1 MSVIVKLIE
10 QSDTS
15 NTHLKNL
22 QQYIA
27 KPNANQESGL
37 DVWYFN
43 AIDDKSAHAEMLAL
57 NEANSR
63 ASNTFKHLL
72 ISFSPDVFPSRYQA
86 HEASQLLL
94 KEMGLDECVS
104 MVGMHYDKD
113 HVHLHVAIVTIDPET
128 FKSVHAEWAI
138 EAMHRAAAKINYIQG
153 WKSQNNQL
161 YSVINV
167 GDEVVAVRNS
177 NKGRTLNANEVSAFQ
192 GQRSAAEI
200 AAEVVKRAF
209 KDQSINAWDAFHQRM
224 ADNGMEYQKK
234 GSGSIFMIEQ
244 GAKPVAVKASVI
256 NRNATMKLL
265 VSKFGPFIF
274 NTYPVLKRQPE
285 PIKGMND
292 SVKQSWQNFRNLKV
306 LLTKEKA
313 ALKNSQSMQYQILL
327 HGQEVAR
334 KNIFSQSWK
343 GRGTE
348 LNKER
353 MVLAARQAQQKA
365 KLKQTHMSERIKSIQ
380 SFHQKYGSTTRF
392 DNYLNFTDANLL
404 INHRQEQRQAKMDN
418 KTYPGANGI
427 ELNPNFTKVSG
438 IEAYKFYH
446 ESVSTDLGEQFVLKF
461 TNQDGRIDFIDEGK
475 RIKVIN
481 VDKESVRAFLQL
493 SSQKW
498 QKFELTG
505 SFEFKY
511 MCAEEALKLGI
522 DHKIVNPE
530 VQKLISLIHKLEV
543 RKKSQSSTPKL
554 QLPKWH
560 KPMKVAPKHL
570 KVLPLIQITE
580 STNRQQLVTNA
591 YVIHAA
597 ELGASPKND
606 YFRDLEIAIR
616 LQATGYTDEDISYA
630 INHASPLVIGKE
642 VHNKYINHLV
652 NVINSP
658 LMKEEWKDVV
668 MKKVQEWTA
677 LTKDLLQFNPMTR
690 PKF

>member
-15 NTHLKNL
+15 NSHLKKL
-22 QQYIA
+22 QEYIV
-27 KPNANQESGL
+27 KPEANQESGI

-43 AIDDKSAHAEMLAL
+43 SLFNESAHAEMLGL
-57 NEANSR
+57 NEANRR
-63 ASNTFKHLL
+63 ARNTFKHLL
-72 ISFSPDVFPSRYQA
+72 ISFSPDVFPTRAQA
-86 HEASQLLL
+86 HEASKLLL
-94 KEMGLDECVS
+94 TEMGLDKCVS

-113 HVHLHVAIVTIDPET
+113 HIHLHVAVVNIDPET

-153 WKSQNNQL
+153 WKSQDNQL
-161 YSVINV
+161 YSIIKVN
-167 GDEVVAVRNS
+167 DEAVAFRNS
-177 NKGRTLNANEVSAFQ
+177 NKGRTLKSNEVSAFQ
-192 GQRSAAEI
+192 GQRPAAEI
-200 AAEVVKRAF
+200 ASEVVKFAL
-209 KDQSINAWDAFHQRM
+209 KDPDIYSWDMFHQRM
-224 ADNGMEYQKK
+224 AENGIEYQKK

-265 VSKFGPFIF
+265 VSKFGPFIS

-313 ALKNSQSMQYQILL
+313 ALKNSQKVQYQKLL
-327 HGQEVAR
+327 LAQGVDR
-334 KNIFSQSWK
+334 KNLFIQSWK
-343 GRGTE
+343 GMGVE
-348 LNKER
+348 LNKAR
-353 MVLAARQAQQKA
+353 MTLAAQQAQQKA
-365 KLKQTHMSERIKSIQ
+365 KLKQIQ
-380 SFHQKYGSTTRF
+380 LAEKLNFAQEFHKKHGSTSRF
-392 DNYLNFTDANLL
+392 DDYLKLTDTTLL

-438 IEAYKFYH
+438 IEAYKFYQ
-446 ESVSTDLGEQFVLKF
+446 ESVSTDLGQQFVLKF
-461 TNQDGRIDFIDEGK
+461 YNQDGRIDFIDEGK

-498 QKFELTG
+498 LKFELTG

-511 MCAEEALKLGI
+511 ACAEEALKLGV

-560 KPMKVAPKHL
+560 KPMKVAPKASKSL
-570 KVLPLIQITE
+570 TFN
-580 STNRQQLVTNA
+580 SDNR
-591 YVIHAA
+591 
-597 ELGASPKND
+597 
-606 YFRDLEIAIR
+606 
-616 LQATGYTDEDISYA
+616 
-630 INHASPLVIGKE
+630 IN
-642 VHNKYINHLV
+642 
-652 NVINSP
+652 
-658 LMKEEWKDVV
+658 
-668 MKKVQEWTA
+668 
-677 LTKDLLQFNPMTR
+677 
-690 PKF
+690 

>member
-22 QQYIA
+22 QQYIV

-161 YSVINV
+161 YSVINF

-244 GAKPVAVKASVI
+244 GDKQVAVKASVV
-256 NRNATMKLL
+256 NRGATMKLL
-265 VSKFGPFIF
+265 EKKYGSYIS
-274 NTYPVLKRQPE
+274 NNYPVLKRNTE
-285 PIKGMND
+285 PALGMNNV
-292 SVKQSWQNFRNLKV
+292 VKQSWQHFRKLKV
-306 LLTKEKA
+306 TLTEEKL
-313 ALKNSQSMQYQILL
+313 ALKNFQKVQYQKLL
-327 HGQEVAR
+327 DAQKVDR

-343 GRGTE
+343 GNGAE
-348 LNKER
+348 LNKAR
-353 MVLAARQAQQKA
+353 MILAAQQVQQKA
-365 KLKQTHMSERIKSIQ
+365 KLKQFQLVEKLKFIQ
-380 SFHQKYGSTTRF
+380 AFHKKYGSTTRF
-392 DNYLNFTDANLL
+392 DDYLKFTDPNLL
-404 INHRQEQRQAKMDN
+404 TLHRQQQRQVKMES
-418 KTYPGANGI
+418 KIYPGAIRI
-427 ELNPNFTKVSG
+427 ELNSEFTKVSG
-438 IEAYKFYH
+438 IEAYEFR
-446 ESVSTDLGEQFVLKF
+446 EDSVNNHFVLKF
-461 TNQDGRIDFIDEGK
+461 YNQDGRVDFIDVGK

-481 VDKESVRAFLQL
+481 VEKDSVRAFLQL
-493 SSQKW
+493 ANQKW
-498 QKFELTG
+498 KSFELTG
-505 SFEFKY
+505 SLEFKY
-511 MCAEEALKLGI
+511 MCAEEALKLHI
-522 DHKIVNPE
+522 DLKITNPE
-530 VQKLISLIHKLEV
+530 IQRMMTHIRKLENTKKNGASTPGLRLRKWDKPIVVKERPLKDVSVMQISNPINSQKLAI
-543 RKKSQSSTPKL
+543 
-554 QLPKWH
+554 
-560 KPMKVAPKHL
+560 
-570 KVLPLIQITE
+570 
-580 STNRQQLVTNA
+580 NA
-591 YVIHAA
+591 YLTHA
-597 ELGASPKND
+597 EDLGGKPKND
-606 YFRDLEIAIR
+606 YSRDLEIAIR
-616 LQATGYTDEDISYA
+616 MQVTGYSDVDISHS
-630 INHASPLVIGKE
+630 INHASPLVISE
-642 VHNKYINHLV
+642 QVHSRYTKHVV
-652 NVINSP
+652 NLINSP
-658 LMKEEWKDVV
+658 AIKDEWKDVV
-668 MKKVQEWTA
+668 DKKIQDWIVLSKSSTQS
-677 LTKDLLQFNPMTR
+677 NPMSK
-690 PKF
+690 PKFR